1 VEPPLLTSGDDLVS
15 IDGFLRGRTRYTA
28 AEVLNYLL
36 DGESQQAGATPGAEA
51 QQPGP

>member
-1 VEPPLLTSGDDLVS
+1 MEPPPLTSGDDLVS

-28 AEVLNYLL
+28 AEVLDYLL
-36 DGESQQAGATPGAEA
+36 EGESQQAGATPRAGA